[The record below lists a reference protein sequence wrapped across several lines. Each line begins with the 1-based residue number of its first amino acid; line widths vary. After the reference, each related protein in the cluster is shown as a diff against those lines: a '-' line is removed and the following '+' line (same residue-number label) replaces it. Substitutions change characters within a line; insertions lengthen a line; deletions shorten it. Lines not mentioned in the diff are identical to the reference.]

1 MFRLFATKITF
12 LWNLTT
18 LYLYNLWKNTFTT
31 QNHIQERVVLFD
43 NVHTIDYHTIIDFSL
58 GDEMKSIVIKNP
70 PKNTHWDVL
79 SIYDHDHKK
88 DLTQLF
94 KRFSH
99 QYNPQ
104 TKSFDCQEVI
114 KRFFN
119 TSDNITIVDNE
130 LSEHPLS
137 GPHTV

>member
-18 LYLYNLWKNTFTT
+18 LYLYNIWQNTLTT
-31 QNHIQERVVLFD
+31 QKHIQEPVILFD
-43 NVHTIDYHTIIDFSL
+43 NVHTVGDHTVIDFSL
-58 GDEMKSIVIKNP
+58 GNEMKSIVIQNP
-70 PKNTHWDVL
+70 PKDTTWDVL

-88 DLTQLF
+88 DLTQQF
-94 KRFSH
+94 KRFAH

-104 TKSFDCQEVI
+104 TKSFDYQEAI

-119 TSDNITIVDNE
+119 TSDNIVIIDNE
-130 LSEHPLS
+130 LVEHQL
-137 GPHTV
+137 G